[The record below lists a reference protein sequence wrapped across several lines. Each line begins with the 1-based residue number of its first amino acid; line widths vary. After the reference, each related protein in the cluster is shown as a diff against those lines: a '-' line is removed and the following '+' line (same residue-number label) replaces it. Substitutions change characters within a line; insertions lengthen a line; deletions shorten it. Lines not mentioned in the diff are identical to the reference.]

1 MPVETFIQASERSML
16 SYVLKPPAE
25 QASHAFRVN

>member
-16 SYVLKPPAE
+16 SCLLKPLVD
-25 QASHAFRVN
+25 QASRAFREN